1 MREQLSLSDIQ
12 YGPFLPFL
20 RKKDVTDI
28 DYNGREL
35 WIRDIHNIRHKVTDE
50 KIRQRLNE
58 EFIQSFA
65 TNVANLV
72 GKNLTPTEKHLRYRE
87 LHRKKR

>member
-28 DYNGREL
+28 DYNGREFGSG
-35 WIRDIHNIRHKVTDE
+35 ISTTSGTK
-50 KIRQRLNE
+50 
-58 EFIQSFA
+58 
-65 TNVANLV
+65 
-72 GKNLTPTEKHLRYRE
+72 
-87 LHRKKR
+87 

>member
-50 KIRQRLNE
+50 KIRQRLNCLLYT
-58 EFIQSFA
+58 S
-65 TNVANLV
+65 LV
-72 GKNLTPTEKHLRYRE
+72 SDKGIIIFYTFPVNDKLCIFFF
-87 LHRKKR
+87 

>member
-50 KIRQRLNE
+50 R
-58 EFIQSFA
+58 SDSA
-65 TNVANLV
+65 
-72 GKNLTPTEKHLRYRE
+72 
-87 LHRKKR
+87 

>member
-28 DYNGREL
+28 DLMAENCGSG
-35 WIRDIHNIRHKVTDE
+35 ISTTSGTK
-50 KIRQRLNE
+50 
-58 EFIQSFA
+58 
-65 TNVANLV
+65 
-72 GKNLTPTEKHLRYRE
+72 
-87 LHRKKR
+87 

>member
-28 DYNGREL
+28 DYNCGSG
-35 WIRDIHNIRHKVTDE
+35 ISTTSGTK
-50 KIRQRLNE
+50 
-58 EFIQSFA
+58 
-65 TNVANLV
+65 
-72 GKNLTPTEKHLRYRE
+72 
-87 LHRKKR
+87 

>member
-50 KIRQRLNE
+50 KIRQRLSLQHPCVSC
-58 EFIQSFA
+58 FLQAGKRKFA
-65 TNVANLV
+65 V
-72 GKNLTPTEKHLRYRE
+72 GPPTSWI
-87 LHRKKR
+87 

>member
-65 TNVANLV
+65 TKFN
-72 GKNLTPTEKHLRYRE
+72 TDRQC
-87 LHRKKR
+87 HRGRDRRTADYCDP